1 MVDVYGRTRTDI
13 GFAQALDSFRESQ
26 KKERAKEA
34 RELEK
39 TQAYETKKLEEINK
53 KLQDAN
59 DIQRRTLQSDKAQI
73 EAAQAD
79 RKERK
84 DNRSEARK
92 ALDNQ
97 KGALEEFKKELE
109 GQGRV
114 AADNKEFTKKSVEIQ
129 KRELKLRMDEARGN
143 PSARKEI
150 RDEQRAIT
158 KKHGN
163 LLQKMALGIT
173 GMKDS
178 MKAAVKTKV
187 RGLWSIIKG
196 TIFGAFLIA
205 LIAFMQ
211 SKYWDMAKE
220 KIVDFAVWLK
230 ENLWPGLKEW
240 VIKLKEI
247 NIEGLTN
254 SFKNL
259 ALVFGAILGA
269 LAIGKLFGLAMTFGL
284 PGALLVG
291 TTIASAVAIWMHK
304 DEISNALTNLSNA
317 FEKMGINLNEM
328 EIAAL
333 GIITSLGLLAL
344 AKKGITRAIMGG
356 LAALGIGTLLAP
368 KDVPKT
374 KTKYKHGQVLKHG
387 TGRVVF
393 DERMMGGGGFKEY
406 TGDVKAGKIVQTGK
420 GGEFPK
426 MHGSDKTG
434 VGKLVKGGLS
444 AVEKGG
450 PPGILGKIKSVT
462 SLARHVP
469 LIGHVIGAGLGGL
482 AISSY
487 LNAEGDKEKAMLNLT
502 GEMGSVIGAFALPAI
517 IAAIGFAMGFNPLSL
532 IGGILAG
539 TFGAIGGKA
548 VHQGLAQFMYDMP
561 ITAFPDKL
569 NKALNLAIAG
579 KSGTEEYLKL
589 AGEVGETR
597 ASPAALKPG
606 QIGERT
612 LALLEKSRDAMFAMG
627 TTSGL
632 PGGIEAMGEGPSP
645 ISPLTIPTLPINPAA
660 KIVQPRMVRGAPML
674 RTSPRALPLLPGSNM
689 KFIPHEDLRS
699 SLIQLQKIARDTE
712 IMATQGFNGGN
723 APVVAAVNN
732 SQVTATH
739 FHRDSMHD
747 PDVYRYGV
755 NTSRI
760 G

>member
-240 VIKLKEI
+240 VLKLKEI

-374 KTKYKHGQVLKHG
+374 KTKYKHGQVLKSTASG

-393 DERMMGGGGFKEY
+393 DERMGFKEY
-406 TGDVKAGKIVQTGK
+406 TGNVKAGRTVQPLKSGKFATG
-420 GGEFPK
+420 
-426 MHGSDKTG
+426 SG
-434 VGKLVKGGLS
+434 VGKLVTGGLS
-444 AVEKGG
+444 AVEEGVPK
-450 PPGILGKIKSVT
+450 GILGKIKSVT

-579 KSGTEEYLKL
+579 KSGTEEFREL
-589 AGEVGETR
+589 AGEVGDER
-597 ASPAALKPG
+597 FAQGNVAALRTNLFGPRTDAAEILGKAHPHTNVVPDMRKFMEQTHVESQTSSRLFKPSTVEEQVFG
-606 QIGERT
+606 PLRLTDPMMSGLFSGGGIFDPDAIPIVPNENHTSRVINTQALDRNT
-612 LALLEKSRDAMFAMG
+612 AQLAL
-627 TTSGL
+627 
-632 PGGIEAMGEGPSP
+632 
-645 ISPLTIPTLPINPAA
+645 
-660 KIVQPRMVRGAPML
+660 
-674 RTSPRALPLLPGSNM
+674 
-689 KFIPHEDLRS
+689 
-699 SLIQLQKIARDTE
+699 
-712 IMATQGFNGGN
+712 GFNGGN

>member
-84 DNRSEARK
+84 EHRSEARK
-92 ALDNQ
+92 TLDEQ

-333 GIITSLGLLAL
+333 GIITSLGLLTL

-374 KTKYKHGQVLKHG
+374 KTKYKHGQVLKSSASG
-387 TGRVVF
+387 SGKVVF
-393 DERMMGGGGFKEY
+393 DANMRGGGGFKEY
-406 TGDVKAGKIVQTGK
+406 TGNVKAGRTVQPLKSGKFATG
-420 GGEFPK
+420 
-426 MHGSDKTG
+426 SG
-434 VGKLVKGGLS
+434 VGKLVTGGLS
-444 AVEKGG
+444 AVEEGVPK
-450 PPGILGKIKSVT
+450 GILGKIKNIT
-462 SLARHVP
+462 GLARSVP
-469 LIGHVIGAGLGGL
+469 FIGHAISAGLGGL

-589 AGEVGETR
+589 AGEVGEDR
-597 ASPAALKPG
+597 ASPAAFKPG

-645 ISPLTIPTLPINPAA
+645 ISPQTIQTLPKNPAA

-674 RTSPRALPLLPGSNM
+674 RTSPRVLPLLPGSNM